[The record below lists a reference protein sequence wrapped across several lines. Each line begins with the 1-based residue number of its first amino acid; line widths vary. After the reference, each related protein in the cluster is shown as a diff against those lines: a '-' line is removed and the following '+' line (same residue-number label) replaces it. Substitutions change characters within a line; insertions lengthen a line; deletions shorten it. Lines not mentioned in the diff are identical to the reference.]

1 MKRRLAA
8 AAAARSGGFGRAFA
22 GRLPQERLYMKKPFM
37 ERVAAFIVDRRYLF
51 VVLFVALCIFSI
63 FTSNG
68 VDVNE
73 DLTDYLPDDSETRQG
88 LQIMDREFLTYGDAR
103 VMVSNI
109 TYAKAEE
116 LAEMLRSVDGVK
128 TVTLENDQ
136 DHYNAASALF
146 EVVFDGEKLD
156 NVSIQGV
163 ENVRN
168 ALRDYDTYIMTE
180 VGNPTGE
187 ILEKE
192 MQMVFVIL
200 VVIIILV
207 LLLTSQTYAE
217 VPILLIT
224 FGVSVWINKGTNYWF
239 GEISFITN
247 SIAAVLQLGLAI
259 DYAIIL
265 CHHYTEE
272 RAHNTPRDAVVK
284 ALTVAIPEISASS
297 LTTISGLLALA
308 FMKIKIG
315 SDMSL
320 VLVKA
325 ILFSMLTVFLLMPA
339 LLLLMSPW
347 LDKTHHRRFLPRIDG
362 WGRFT
367 IKSRYIVPPVFVV
380 ILIAACILANHCP
393 YVFGYSTLDT
403 LKQNEYKLSE
413 KKINATFGEV
423 NQVAL
428 IIPFEDYESEAK
440 LVEDLKE
447 LNGIDH
453 LVALADTEAK
463 DGYMVTDSL
472 TPRQFAELTDIDI
485 SVSRA
490 AYTAYCTS
498 NENFTQAIGQLV
510 DLSNIDNCTVP
521 LIDMIKFLYEQRDV
535 YESRID
541 ASLMD
546 DLEEM
551 YDDLIDGER
560 QLHTK
565 DYSRIILF
573 LNLPVES
580 EETYDYLTV
589 IKGVIGKYYTESYFV
604 GETAKDKDFSAA
616 FSEDNMLISILT
628 IVFVVAILLMT
639 FKSVAL
645 PLLLILVIQGSI
657 WINFSFPTILH
668 SNLYFLAY
676 LIVSAIMMGANIDYA
691 IVTTSRFMEFKDKMP
706 KKDAII
712 ETMNLAFPTI
722 ITSGLMM
729 VIAGILIGQMTS
741 NAAIA
746 GIGDSLGRGT
756 IITIIIVMFILPQI
770 LLLGEKVIDKT
781 SFDVPTPVSQH
792 QSSGRVRIDGMVRGE
807 IRGQIHGIVH
817 AYVDGDVN
825 ISLLSGQTEPD
836 PGEDT
841 DPAPSPE
848 PEAEPEPEPGEEAAL
863 QDEQPQEKE
872 AEAHEE

>member
-1 MKRRLAA
+1 
-8 AAAARSGGFGRAFA
+8 
-22 GRLPQERLYMKKPFM
+22 MKKPFM

-367 IKSRYIVPPVFVV
+367 IKSRYIVPPLFAV

-440 LVEDLKE
+440 LVDDLKE

-691 IVTTSRFMEFKDKMP
+691 IVISSRYLKLKETMP
-706 KKDAII
+706 YKDAMI
-712 ETMNLAFPTI
+712 EALNLAFPTVV
-722 ITSGLMM
+722 TSGSILAA
-729 VIAGILIGQMTS
+729 AGISIGVLSSENTVAS
-741 NAAIA
+741 I
-746 GIGDSLGRGT
+746 GICLGRGT
-756 IITIIIVMFILPQI
+756 LLSMFLVMGVLPQI
-770 LLLGEKVIDKT
+770 LLLGDTIVEKT
-781 SFDVPTPVSQH
+781 SFTIGHHVQTQNL
-792 QSSGRVRIDGMVRGE
+792 SGAMRVNGHVRGYINGYVDAE
-807 IRGQIHGIVH
+807 IRGIVNGTVS
-817 AYVDGDVN
+817 ASIDIGAVETE
-825 ISLLSGQTEPD
+825 GQPAVT
-836 PGEDT
+836 DT
-841 DPAPSPE
+841 ATPAPDV
-848 PEAEPEPEPGEEAAL
+848 PGKEDS
-863 QDEQPQEKE
+863 DEK
-872 AEAHEE
+872 

>member
-88 LQIMDREFLTYGDAR
+88 LQIMDREFITYGDAR

-192 MQMVFVIL
+192 MQMVFIIL

-367 IKSRYIVPPVFVV
+367 IKSRYIVPPIFAV

-447 LNGIDH
+447 LNGVDH

-691 IVTTSRFMEFKDKMP
+691 IVISSRYLKLKETMP
-706 KKDAII
+706 YKDAMI
-712 ETMNLAFPTI
+712 EALNLAFPTVV
-722 ITSGLMM
+722 TSGSILAA
-729 VIAGILIGQMTS
+729 AGISIGVLSSENTVAS
-741 NAAIA
+741 I
-746 GIGDSLGRGT
+746 GICLGRGT
-756 IITIIIVMFILPQI
+756 LLSMFLVMGVLPQI
-770 LLLGEKVIDKT
+770 LLLGDTIVEKT
-781 SFDVPTPVSQH
+781 SFTIGHHVQTQNL
-792 QSSGRVRIDGMVRGE
+792 SGAMRVNGHVRGYINGYVDAE
-807 IRGQIHGIVH
+807 IRGIVNGTVS
-817 AYVDGDVN
+817 ASIDIGAVETE
-825 ISLLSGQTEPD
+825 GQPAVT
-836 PGEDT
+836 DT
-841 DPAPSPE
+841 ATPAPDV
-848 PEAEPEPEPGEEAAL
+848 PGKE
-863 QDEQPQEKE
+863 DSNEK
-872 AEAHEE
+872 

>member
-22 GRLPQERLYMKKPFM
+22 ERLPQERLYMKKPFM

-192 MQMVFVIL
+192 MQMVFIIL

-440 LVEDLKE
+440 LVDDLKE
-447 LNGIDH
+447 LSGIDH

-691 IVTTSRFMEFKDKMP
+691 IVISSRYLKLKETMP
-706 KKDAII
+706 YKDAMI
-712 ETMNLAFPTI
+712 EALNLAFPTVV
-722 ITSGLMM
+722 TSGSILAA
-729 VIAGILIGQMTS
+729 AGISIGVLSSENTVAS
-741 NAAIA
+741 I
-746 GIGDSLGRGT
+746 GICLGRGT
-756 IITIIIVMFILPQI
+756 LLSMFLVMGVLPQI
-770 LLLGEKVIDKT
+770 LLLGDTIVEKT
-781 SFDVPTPVSQH
+781 SFTIGHHVQTQNL
-792 QSSGRVRIDGMVRGE
+792 SGAMRVNGHVRGYINGYVDAE
-807 IRGQIHGIVH
+807 IRGIVNGTVS
-817 AYVDGDVN
+817 ASIDIGAVETE
-825 ISLLSGQTEPD
+825 GQPAVT
-836 PGEDT
+836 DT
-841 DPAPSPE
+841 ATPAPDV
-848 PEAEPEPEPGEEAAL
+848 PGKE
-863 QDEQPQEKE
+863 DSNEK
-872 AEAHEE
+872 

>member
-367 IKSRYIVPPVFVV
+367 IKSRYIVPPVFAV

-691 IVTTSRFMEFKDKMP
+691 IVISSRYLKLKETMP
-706 KKDAII
+706 YKDAMI
-712 ETMNLAFPTI
+712 EALNLAFPTVV
-722 ITSGLMM
+722 TSGSILAA
-729 VIAGILIGQMTS
+729 AGISIGVLSSENTVAS
-741 NAAIA
+741 I
-746 GIGDSLGRGT
+746 GICLGRGT
-756 IITIIIVMFILPQI
+756 LLSMFLVMGVLPQI
-770 LLLGEKVIDKT
+770 LLLGDTIVEKT
-781 SFDVPTPVSQH
+781 SFTIGHHVQTQNL
-792 QSSGRVRIDGMVRGE
+792 SGAMRVNGHVRGYINGYVDAE
-807 IRGQIHGIVH
+807 IRGIVNGTVS
-817 AYVDGDVN
+817 ASIDIGAVETE
-825 ISLLSGQTEPD
+825 GQPAVT
-836 PGEDT
+836 DT
-841 DPAPSPE
+841 ATPAPDV
-848 PEAEPEPEPGEEAAL
+848 PGKEDS
-863 QDEQPQEKE
+863 DEK
-872 AEAHEE
+872 

>member
-128 TVTLENDQ
+128 TVTLGNDQ

-535 YESRID
+535 YESRIW
-541 ASLMD
+541 
-546 DLEEM
+546 
-551 YDDLIDGER
+551 R
-560 QLHTK
+560 RCT
-565 DYSRIILF
+565 
-573 LNLPVES
+573 
-580 EETYDYLTV
+580 
-589 IKGVIGKYYTESYFV
+589 
-604 GETAKDKDFSAA
+604 
-616 FSEDNMLISILT
+616 T
-628 IVFVVAILLMT
+628 I
-639 FKSVAL
+639 
-645 PLLLILVIQGSI
+645 
-657 WINFSFPTILH
+657 
-668 SNLYFLAY
+668 
-676 LIVSAIMMGANIDYA
+676 
-691 IVTTSRFMEFKDKMP
+691 
-706 KKDAII
+706 
-712 ETMNLAFPTI
+712 
-722 ITSGLMM
+722 
-729 VIAGILIGQMTS
+729 
-741 NAAIA
+741 
-746 GIGDSLGRGT
+746 
-756 IITIIIVMFILPQI
+756 
-770 LLLGEKVIDKT
+770 
-781 SFDVPTPVSQH
+781 
-792 QSSGRVRIDGMVRGE
+792 
-807 IRGQIHGIVH
+807 
-817 AYVDGDVN
+817 
-825 ISLLSGQTEPD
+825 
-836 PGEDT
+836 
-841 DPAPSPE
+841 
-848 PEAEPEPEPGEEAAL
+848 
-863 QDEQPQEKE
+863 
-872 AEAHEE
+872 

>member
-1 MKRRLAA
+1 
-8 AAAARSGGFGRAFA
+8 
-22 GRLPQERLYMKKPFM
+22 MKKPFM

-88 LQIMDREFLTYGDAR
+88 LQIMDREFITYGDAR

-192 MQMVFVIL
+192 MQMVFIIL

-367 IKSRYIVPPVFVV
+367 IKSRYIVPPIFAV

-616 FSEDNMLISILT
+616 FSEDNMLIGILT

-691 IVTTSRFMEFKDKMP
+691 IVISSRYLKLKETMP
-706 KKDAII
+706 YKDAMI
-712 ETMNLAFPTI
+712 EALNLAFPTVV
-722 ITSGLMM
+722 TSGSILAA
-729 VIAGILIGQMTS
+729 AGISIGVLSSENTVAS
-741 NAAIA
+741 I
-746 GIGDSLGRGT
+746 GICLGRGT
-756 IITIIIVMFILPQI
+756 LISMFLVMGVLPQI
-770 LLLGEKVIDKT
+770 LLLGDTIVEKT
-781 SFDVPTPVSQH
+781 SFTIGHHVQTQNL
-792 QSSGRVRIDGMVRGE
+792 SGAMRVNGHVRGYINGYVDAE
-807 IRGQIHGIVH
+807 IRGIVNGTVS
-817 AYVDGDVN
+817 ASIDIGAVETE
-825 ISLLSGQTEPD
+825 GQPAVT
-836 PGEDT
+836 DT
-841 DPAPSPE
+841 ATPAPDV
-848 PEAEPEPEPGEEAAL
+848 PGKEDS
-863 QDEQPQEKE
+863 DEK
-872 AEAHEE
+872 

>member
-1 MKRRLAA
+1 
-8 AAAARSGGFGRAFA
+8 
-22 GRLPQERLYMKKPFM
+22 MKKPFM

-440 LVEDLKE
+440 LVDDLKE
-447 LNGIDH
+447 LNGVDH

-691 IVTTSRFMEFKDKMP
+691 IVISSRYLKLKETMP
-706 KKDAII
+706 YKDAMI
-712 ETMNLAFPTI
+712 EALNLAFPTVV
-722 ITSGLMM
+722 TSGSILAA
-729 VIAGILIGQMTS
+729 AGISIGVLSSENTVAS
-741 NAAIA
+741 I
-746 GIGDSLGRGT
+746 GICLGRGT
-756 IITIIIVMFILPQI
+756 LISMFLVMGVLPQI
-770 LLLGEKVIDKT
+770 LLLGDTIVEKT
-781 SFDVPTPVSQH
+781 SFTIGHHVQTQNL
-792 QSSGRVRIDGMVRGE
+792 SGAMRVNGHVRGYINGYVDAE
-807 IRGQIHGIVH
+807 IRGIVNGTVS
-817 AYVDGDVN
+817 ASIDIGAVETE
-825 ISLLSGQTEPD
+825 GQPAVT
-836 PGEDT
+836 DT
-841 DPAPSPE
+841 ATPAPDV
-848 PEAEPEPEPGEEAAL
+848 PGKEDS
-863 QDEQPQEKE
+863 DEK
-872 AEAHEE
+872 

>member
-1 MKRRLAA
+1 
-8 AAAARSGGFGRAFA
+8 
-22 GRLPQERLYMKKPFM
+22 MKKPFM

-367 IKSRYIVPPVFVV
+367 IKSRYIVPPIFAV

-440 LVEDLKE
+440 LVDDLKE
-447 LNGIDH
+447 LNGVDH

-691 IVTTSRFMEFKDKMP
+691 IVISSRYLKLKETMP
-706 KKDAII
+706 YKDAMI
-712 ETMNLAFPTI
+712 EALNLAFPTVV
-722 ITSGLMM
+722 TSGSILAA
-729 VIAGILIGQMTS
+729 AGISIGVLSSENTVAS
-741 NAAIA
+741 I
-746 GIGDSLGRGT
+746 GICLGRGT
-756 IITIIIVMFILPQI
+756 LLSMFLVMGVLPQI
-770 LLLGEKVIDKT
+770 LLLGDTIVEKT
-781 SFDVPTPVSQH
+781 SFTIGHHVQTQNL
-792 QSSGRVRIDGMVRGE
+792 SGAMRVNGHVRGYINGYVDAE
-807 IRGQIHGIVH
+807 IRGIVNGTVS
-817 AYVDGDVN
+817 ASIDIGAVETE
-825 ISLLSGQTEPD
+825 GQPAVT
-836 PGEDT
+836 DT
-841 DPAPSPE
+841 ATPAPDV
-848 PEAEPEPEPGEEAAL
+848 PGKEDS
-863 QDEQPQEKE
+863 DEK
-872 AEAHEE
+872 

>member
-1 MKRRLAA
+1 
-8 AAAARSGGFGRAFA
+8 
-22 GRLPQERLYMKKPFM
+22 MKKPFM

-447 LNGIDH
+447 LNGVDH

-691 IVTTSRFMEFKDKMP
+691 IVISSRYLKLKETMP
-706 KKDAII
+706 YKDAMI
-712 ETMNLAFPTI
+712 EALNLAFPTVV
-722 ITSGLMM
+722 TSGSILAA
-729 VIAGILIGQMTS
+729 AGISIGVLSSENTVAS
-741 NAAIA
+741 I
-746 GIGDSLGRGT
+746 GICLGRGT
-756 IITIIIVMFILPQI
+756 LLSMFLVMGVLPQI
-770 LLLGEKVIDKT
+770 LLLGDTIVEKT
-781 SFDVPTPVSQH
+781 SFTIGHHVQTQNL
-792 QSSGRVRIDGMVRGE
+792 SGAMRVNGHVRGYINGYVDAE
-807 IRGQIHGIVH
+807 IRGIVNGTVS
-817 AYVDGDVN
+817 ASIDIGAVETE
-825 ISLLSGQTEPD
+825 GQPAVT
-836 PGEDT
+836 DT
-841 DPAPSPE
+841 ATPAPDV
-848 PEAEPEPEPGEEAAL
+848 PGKEDS
-863 QDEQPQEKE
+863 DEK
-872 AEAHEE
+872 

>member
-1 MKRRLAA
+1 
-8 AAAARSGGFGRAFA
+8 
-22 GRLPQERLYMKKPFM
+22 MKKPFM

-88 LQIMDREFLTYGDAR
+88 LQIMDREFITYGDAR

-192 MQMVFVIL
+192 MQMVFIIL

-367 IKSRYIVPPVFVV
+367 IKSRYIVPPIFAV

-440 LVEDLKE
+440 LVDDLKE
-447 LNGIDH
+447 LNGVDH

-691 IVTTSRFMEFKDKMP
+691 IVISSRYLKLKETMP
-706 KKDAII
+706 YKDAMI
-712 ETMNLAFPTI
+712 EALNLAFPTVV
-722 ITSGLMM
+722 TSGSILAA
-729 VIAGILIGQMTS
+729 AGISIGVLSSENTVAS
-741 NAAIA
+741 I
-746 GIGDSLGRGT
+746 GICLGRGT
-756 IITIIIVMFILPQI
+756 LLSMFLVMGVLPQI
-770 LLLGEKVIDKT
+770 LLLGDTIVEKT
-781 SFDVPTPVSQH
+781 SFTIGHHVQTQNL
-792 QSSGRVRIDGMVRGE
+792 SGAMRVNGHVRGYINGYVDAE
-807 IRGQIHGIVH
+807 IRGIVNGTVS
-817 AYVDGDVN
+817 ASIDIGAVETE
-825 ISLLSGQTEPD
+825 GQPAVT
-836 PGEDT
+836 DT
-841 DPAPSPE
+841 ATPAPDV
-848 PEAEPEPEPGEEAAL
+848 PGKEDS
-863 QDEQPQEKE
+863 DEK
-872 AEAHEE
+872 

>member
-1 MKRRLAA
+1 
-8 AAAARSGGFGRAFA
+8 
-22 GRLPQERLYMKKPFM
+22 MKKPFM

-691 IVTTSRFMEFKDKMP
+691 IVISSRYLKLKETMP
-706 KKDAII
+706 YKDAMI
-712 ETMNLAFPTI
+712 EALNLAFPTVV
-722 ITSGLMM
+722 TSGSILAA
-729 VIAGILIGQMTS
+729 AGISIGVLSSENTVAS
-741 NAAIA
+741 I
-746 GIGDSLGRGT
+746 GICLGRGT
-756 IITIIIVMFILPQI
+756 LLSMFLVMGVLPQI
-770 LLLGEKVIDKT
+770 LLLGDTIVEKT
-781 SFDVPTPVSQH
+781 SFTIGHHVQTQNL
-792 QSSGRVRIDGMVRGE
+792 SGAMRVNGHVRGYINGYVDAE
-807 IRGQIHGIVH
+807 IRGIVNGTVS
-817 AYVDGDVN
+817 ASIDIGAVETE
-825 ISLLSGQTEPD
+825 GQPAVT
-836 PGEDT
+836 DT
-841 DPAPSPE
+841 ATPAPDV
-848 PEAEPEPEPGEEAAL
+848 PGKEDS
-863 QDEQPQEKE
+863 DEK
-872 AEAHEE
+872 

>member
-367 IKSRYIVPPVFVV
+367 IKSRYIVPPIFAV
-380 ILIAACILANHCP
+380 ILITACILANHCP

-691 IVTTSRFMEFKDKMP
+691 IVISSRYLKLKETMP
-706 KKDAII
+706 YKDAMI
-712 ETMNLAFPTI
+712 EALNLAFPTVV
-722 ITSGLMM
+722 TSGSILAA
-729 VIAGILIGQMTS
+729 AGISIGVLSSENTVAS
-741 NAAIA
+741 I
-746 GIGDSLGRGT
+746 GICLGRGT
-756 IITIIIVMFILPQI
+756 LLSMFLVMGVLPQI
-770 LLLGEKVIDKT
+770 LLLGDTIVEKT
-781 SFDVPTPVSQH
+781 SFTIGHHVQTQNL
-792 QSSGRVRIDGMVRGE
+792 SGAMRVNGHVRGYINGYVDAE
-807 IRGQIHGIVH
+807 IRGIVNGTVS
-817 AYVDGDVN
+817 ASIDIGAVETE
-825 ISLLSGQTEPD
+825 GQPAVT
-836 PGEDT
+836 DT
-841 DPAPSPE
+841 ATPAPDV
-848 PEAEPEPEPGEEAAL
+848 PGKEDS
-863 QDEQPQEKE
+863 DEK
-872 AEAHEE
+872 

>member
-1 MKRRLAA
+1 
-8 AAAARSGGFGRAFA
+8 
-22 GRLPQERLYMKKPFM
+22 MKKPFM

-192 MQMVFVIL
+192 MQMVFIIL

-367 IKSRYIVPPVFVV
+367 IKSRYIVPPIFAV

-691 IVTTSRFMEFKDKMP
+691 IVISSRYLKLKETMP
-706 KKDAII
+706 YKDAMI
-712 ETMNLAFPTI
+712 EALNLAFPTVV
-722 ITSGLMM
+722 TSGSILAA
-729 VIAGILIGQMTS
+729 AGISIGVLSSENTVAS
-741 NAAIA
+741 I
-746 GIGDSLGRGT
+746 GICLGRGT
-756 IITIIIVMFILPQI
+756 LLSMFLVMGVLPQI
-770 LLLGEKVIDKT
+770 LLLGDTIVEKT
-781 SFDVPTPVSQH
+781 SFTIGHHVQTQNL
-792 QSSGRVRIDGMVRGE
+792 SGAMRVNGHVRGYINGYVDAE
-807 IRGQIHGIVH
+807 IRGIVNGTVS
-817 AYVDGDVN
+817 ASIDIGAVETE
-825 ISLLSGQTEPD
+825 GQPAVT
-836 PGEDT
+836 DT
-841 DPAPSPE
+841 ATPAPDV
-848 PEAEPEPEPGEEAAL
+848 PGKEDS
-863 QDEQPQEKE
+863 DEK
-872 AEAHEE
+872 

>member
-367 IKSRYIVPPVFVV
+367 IKSRYIVPPVFAV

-447 LNGIDH
+447 LNGVDH

-691 IVTTSRFMEFKDKMP
+691 IVISSRYLKLKETMP
-706 KKDAII
+706 YKDAMI
-712 ETMNLAFPTI
+712 EALNLAFPTVV
-722 ITSGLMM
+722 TSGSILAA
-729 VIAGILIGQMTS
+729 AGISIGVLSSENTVAS
-741 NAAIA
+741 I
-746 GIGDSLGRGT
+746 GICLGRGT
-756 IITIIIVMFILPQI
+756 LLSMFLVMGVLPQI
-770 LLLGEKVIDKT
+770 LLLGDTIVEKT
-781 SFDVPTPVSQH
+781 SFTIGHHVQTQNL
-792 QSSGRVRIDGMVRGE
+792 SGAMRVNGHVRGYINGYVDAE
-807 IRGQIHGIVH
+807 IRGIVNGTVS
-817 AYVDGDVN
+817 ASIDIGAVETE
-825 ISLLSGQTEPD
+825 GQPAVT
-836 PGEDT
+836 DT
-841 DPAPSPE
+841 ATPAPDV
-848 PEAEPEPEPGEEAAL
+848 PGKE
-863 QDEQPQEKE
+863 DSNEK
-872 AEAHEE
+872 

>member
-1 MKRRLAA
+1 
-8 AAAARSGGFGRAFA
+8 
-22 GRLPQERLYMKKPFM
+22 MKKPFM
-37 ERVAAFIVDRRYLF
+37 ERVSAFIVDRRYLF

-247 SIAAVLQLGLAI
+247 SVAAVLQLGLAI

-440 LVEDLKE
+440 LVDDLKE
-447 LNGIDH
+447 LNGVDH

-691 IVTTSRFMEFKDKMP
+691 IVISSRYLKLKETMP
-706 KKDAII
+706 YKDAMI
-712 ETMNLAFPTI
+712 EALNLAFPTVV
-722 ITSGLMM
+722 TSGSILAA
-729 VIAGILIGQMTS
+729 AGISIGVLSSENTVAS
-741 NAAIA
+741 I
-746 GIGDSLGRGT
+746 GICLGRGT
-756 IITIIIVMFILPQI
+756 LLSMFLVMGVLPQI
-770 LLLGEKVIDKT
+770 LLLGDTIVEKT
-781 SFDVPTPVSQH
+781 SFTIGHHVQTQNL
-792 QSSGRVRIDGMVRGE
+792 SGAMRVNGHVRGYINGYVDAE
-807 IRGQIHGIVH
+807 IRGIVNGTVS
-817 AYVDGDVN
+817 ASIDIGAVETE
-825 ISLLSGQTEPD
+825 GQPAVT
-836 PGEDT
+836 DT
-841 DPAPSPE
+841 ATPAPDV
-848 PEAEPEPEPGEEAAL
+848 PGKEDC
-863 QDEQPQEKE
+863 DEK
-872 AEAHEE
+872 

>member
-367 IKSRYIVPPVFVV
+367 IKSRYIVPPVFAV

-440 LVEDLKE
+440 LVDDLKE
-447 LNGIDH
+447 LNGVDH

-691 IVTTSRFMEFKDKMP
+691 IVISSRYLKLKETMP
-706 KKDAII
+706 YKDAMI
-712 ETMNLAFPTI
+712 EALNLAFPTVV
-722 ITSGLMM
+722 TSGSILAA
-729 VIAGILIGQMTS
+729 AGISIGVLSSENTVAS
-741 NAAIA
+741 I
-746 GIGDSLGRGT
+746 GICLGRGT
-756 IITIIIVMFILPQI
+756 LLSMFLVMGVLPQI
-770 LLLGEKVIDKT
+770 LLLGDTIVEKT
-781 SFDVPTPVSQH
+781 SFTIGHHVQTQNL
-792 QSSGRVRIDGMVRGE
+792 SGAMRVNGHVRGYINGYVDAE
-807 IRGQIHGIVH
+807 IRGIVNGTVS
-817 AYVDGDVN
+817 ASIDIGAVETE
-825 ISLLSGQTEPD
+825 GQPAVT
-836 PGEDT
+836 DT
-841 DPAPSPE
+841 ATPAPDV
-848 PEAEPEPEPGEEAAL
+848 PGKEDC
-863 QDEQPQEKE
+863 DEK
-872 AEAHEE
+872 

>member
-1 MKRRLAA
+1 
-8 AAAARSGGFGRAFA
+8 
-22 GRLPQERLYMKKPFM
+22 MKKSFM

-88 LQIMDREFLTYGDAR
+88 LQIMDREFITYGDAR
-103 VMVSNI
+103 VMVSNV

-156 NVSIQGV
+156 DVSIQGV

-192 MQMVFVIL
+192 MQMVLIIL

-272 RAHNTPRDAVVK
+272 RTHNTPRDAVVK

-367 IKSRYIVPPVFVV
+367 IKSRYIVPPIFAV
-380 ILIAACILANHCP
+380 ILVAACILANHCP

-440 LVEDLKE
+440 LVDDLKE

-453 LVALADTEAK
+453 LVALADTEAR

-510 DLSNIDNCTVP
+510 DLNNIDNCTVP
-521 LIDMIKFLYEQRDV
+521 LIDMIKFLYEQRDI

-541 ASLMD
+541 ASLMAD
-546 DLEEM
+546 MEEM
-551 YDDLIDGER
+551 YDELIDGER

-616 FSEDNMLISILT
+616 FSEDNMLIGILT

-691 IVTTSRFMEFKDKMP
+691 IVISSRYLKLKETMP
-706 KKDAII
+706 YKDAMI
-712 ETMNLAFPTI
+712 EALNLVFPTVV
-722 ITSGLMM
+722 TSGSILAA
-729 VIAGILIGQMTS
+729 AGISIGVLSSENTVAS
-741 NAAIA
+741 I
-746 GIGDSLGRGT
+746 GICLGRGT
-756 IITIIIVMFILPQI
+756 LLSMFLVMGVLPQI
-770 LLLGEKVIDKT
+770 LLLGDTIVEKT
-781 SFDVPTPVSQH
+781 SFTIGHHVQR
-792 QSSGRVRIDGMVRGE
+792 QNLSGAMRVNGHVRGYINGYVDAE
-807 IRGQIHGIVH
+807 IRGL
-817 AYVDGDVN
+817 VN
-825 ISLLSGQTEPD
+825 GTVSASIDIGAVETEGQAAVT
-836 PGEDT
+836 DT
-841 DPAPSPE
+841 ATPAPDV
-848 PEAEPEPEPGEEAAL
+848 PGKEDS
-863 QDEQPQEKE
+863 DEK
-872 AEAHEE
+872 

>member
-1 MKRRLAA
+1 
-8 AAAARSGGFGRAFA
+8 
-22 GRLPQERLYMKKPFM
+22 MKKPFM

-88 LQIMDREFLTYGDAR
+88 LQIMDREFITYGDAR

-192 MQMVFVIL
+192 MQMVFIIL

-367 IKSRYIVPPVFVV
+367 IKSRYIVPPVFAV

-447 LNGIDH
+447 LNGVDH

-691 IVTTSRFMEFKDKMP
+691 IVISSRYLKLKETMP
-706 KKDAII
+706 YKDAMI
-712 ETMNLAFPTI
+712 EALNLAFPTVV
-722 ITSGLMM
+722 TSGSILAA
-729 VIAGILIGQMTS
+729 AGISIGVLSSENTVAS
-741 NAAIA
+741 I
-746 GIGDSLGRGT
+746 GICLGRGT
-756 IITIIIVMFILPQI
+756 LLSMFLVMGVLPQI
-770 LLLGEKVIDKT
+770 LLLGDTIVEKT
-781 SFDVPTPVSQH
+781 SFTIGHHVQTQNL
-792 QSSGRVRIDGMVRGE
+792 SGAMRVNGHVRGYINGYVDAE
-807 IRGQIHGIVH
+807 IRGIVNGTVS
-817 AYVDGDVN
+817 ASIDIGAVETE
-825 ISLLSGQTEPD
+825 GQPAVT
-836 PGEDT
+836 DT
-841 DPAPSPE
+841 ATPAPDV
-848 PEAEPEPEPGEEAAL
+848 PGKEDS
-863 QDEQPQEKE
+863 DEK
-872 AEAHEE
+872 

>member
-1 MKRRLAA
+1 
-8 AAAARSGGFGRAFA
+8 
-22 GRLPQERLYMKKPFM
+22 MKKPFM

-88 LQIMDREFLTYGDAR
+88 LQIMDREFITYGDAR

-192 MQMVFVIL
+192 MQMVFIIL

-367 IKSRYIVPPVFVV
+367 IKSRYIVPPIFAV

-691 IVTTSRFMEFKDKMP
+691 IVISSRYLKLKETMP
-706 KKDAII
+706 YKDAMI
-712 ETMNLAFPTI
+712 EALNLAFPTVV
-722 ITSGLMM
+722 TSGSILAA
-729 VIAGILIGQMTS
+729 AGISIGVLSSENTVAS
-741 NAAIA
+741 I
-746 GIGDSLGRGT
+746 GICLGRGT
-756 IITIIIVMFILPQI
+756 LLSMFLVMGVLPQI
-770 LLLGEKVIDKT
+770 LLLGDTIVEKT
-781 SFDVPTPVSQH
+781 SFTIGHHVQTQNL
-792 QSSGRVRIDGMVRGE
+792 SGAMRVNGHVRGYINGYVDAE
-807 IRGQIHGIVH
+807 IRGIVNGTVS
-817 AYVDGDVN
+817 ASIDIGAVETE
-825 ISLLSGQTEPD
+825 GQPAVT
-836 PGEDT
+836 DT
-841 DPAPSPE
+841 ATPAPDV
-848 PEAEPEPEPGEEAAL
+848 PGKEDS
-863 QDEQPQEKE
+863 DEK
-872 AEAHEE
+872 

>member
-1 MKRRLAA
+1 M
-8 AAAARSGGFGRAFA
+8 
-22 GRLPQERLYMKKPFM
+22 
-37 ERVAAFIVDRRYLF
+37 
-51 VVLFVALCIFSI
+51 
-63 FTSNG
+63 
-68 VDVNE
+68 
-73 DLTDYLPDDSETRQG
+73 
-88 LQIMDREFLTYGDAR
+88 
-103 VMVSNI
+103 
-109 TYAKAEE
+109 
-116 LAEMLRSVDGVK
+116 
-128 TVTLENDQ
+128 
-136 DHYNAASALF
+136 
-146 EVVFDGEKLD
+146 
-156 NVSIQGV
+156 
-163 ENVRN
+163 
-168 ALRDYDTYIMTE
+168 
-180 VGNPTGE
+180 
-187 ILEKE
+187 
-192 MQMVFVIL
+192 
-200 VVIIILV
+200 
-207 LLLTSQTYAE
+207 
-217 VPILLIT
+217 PILLIT

-367 IKSRYIVPPVFVV
+367 IKSRYIVPPIFAV

-447 LNGIDH
+447 LNGVDH

-691 IVTTSRFMEFKDKMP
+691 IVISSRYLKLKETMP
-706 KKDAII
+706 YKDAMI
-712 ETMNLAFPTI
+712 EALNLAFPTVV
-722 ITSGLMM
+722 TSGSILAA
-729 VIAGILIGQMTS
+729 AGISIGVLSSENTVAS
-741 NAAIA
+741 I
-746 GIGDSLGRGT
+746 GICLGRGT
-756 IITIIIVMFILPQI
+756 LLSMFLVMGVLPQI
-770 LLLGEKVIDKT
+770 LLLGDTIVEKT
-781 SFDVPTPVSQH
+781 SFTIGHHVQTQNL
-792 QSSGRVRIDGMVRGE
+792 SGAMRVNGHVRGYINGYVDAE
-807 IRGQIHGIVH
+807 IRGIVNGTVS
-817 AYVDGDVN
+817 ASIDIGAVETE
-825 ISLLSGQTEPD
+825 GQPAVT
-836 PGEDT
+836 DT
-841 DPAPSPE
+841 ATPAPDV
-848 PEAEPEPEPGEEAAL
+848 PGKEDS
-863 QDEQPQEKE
+863 DEK
-872 AEAHEE
+872 

>member
-1 MKRRLAA
+1 
-8 AAAARSGGFGRAFA
+8 
-22 GRLPQERLYMKKPFM
+22 MKKPFM

-192 MQMVFVIL
+192 MQMVFIIL

-367 IKSRYIVPPVFVV
+367 IKSRYIVPPIFAV

-440 LVEDLKE
+440 LVDDLKE
-447 LNGIDH
+447 LNGVDH

-691 IVTTSRFMEFKDKMP
+691 IVISSRYLKLKETMP
-706 KKDAII
+706 YKDAMI
-712 ETMNLAFPTI
+712 EALNLAFPTVV
-722 ITSGLMM
+722 TSGSILAA
-729 VIAGILIGQMTS
+729 AGISIGVLSSENTVAS
-741 NAAIA
+741 I
-746 GIGDSLGRGT
+746 GICLGRGT
-756 IITIIIVMFILPQI
+756 LLSMFLVMGVLPQI
-770 LLLGEKVIDKT
+770 LLLGDTIVEKT
-781 SFDVPTPVSQH
+781 SFTIGHHVQTQNL
-792 QSSGRVRIDGMVRGE
+792 SGAMRVNGHVRGYINGYVDAE
-807 IRGQIHGIVH
+807 IRGIVNGTVS
-817 AYVDGDVN
+817 ASIDIGAVETE
-825 ISLLSGQTEPD
+825 GQPAVT
-836 PGEDT
+836 DT
-841 DPAPSPE
+841 ATPAPDV
-848 PEAEPEPEPGEEAAL
+848 PGKEDS
-863 QDEQPQEKE
+863 DEK
-872 AEAHEE
+872 

>member
-187 ILEKE
+187 ILKKE
-192 MQMVFVIL
+192 MQMVFIIL

-367 IKSRYIVPPVFVV
+367 IKSRYIVPPIFAV

-440 LVEDLKE
+440 LVDDLKE
-447 LNGIDH
+447 LNGVDH

-691 IVTTSRFMEFKDKMP
+691 IVISSRYLKLKETMP
-706 KKDAII
+706 YKDAMI
-712 ETMNLAFPTI
+712 EALNLAFPTVV
-722 ITSGLMM
+722 TSGSILAA
-729 VIAGILIGQMTS
+729 AGISIGVLSSENTVAS
-741 NAAIA
+741 I
-746 GIGDSLGRGT
+746 GICLGRGT
-756 IITIIIVMFILPQI
+756 LLSMFLVMGVLPQI
-770 LLLGEKVIDKT
+770 LLLGDTIVEKT
-781 SFDVPTPVSQH
+781 SFTIGHHVQTQNL
-792 QSSGRVRIDGMVRGE
+792 SGAMRVNGHVRGYINGYVDAE
-807 IRGQIHGIVH
+807 IRGIVNGTVS
-817 AYVDGDVN
+817 ASIDIGAVETE
-825 ISLLSGQTEPD
+825 GQPAVT
-836 PGEDT
+836 DT
-841 DPAPSPE
+841 ATPAPDV
-848 PEAEPEPEPGEEAAL
+848 PGKE
-863 QDEQPQEKE
+863 DSNEK
-872 AEAHEE
+872 

>member
-128 TVTLENDQ
+128 TVTLGNDQ

-367 IKSRYIVPPVFVV
+367 IKSRYIVPPIFAV

-393 YVFGYSTLDT
+393 YVFGYSKLDT

-691 IVTTSRFMEFKDKMP
+691 IVISSRYLKLKETMP
-706 KKDAII
+706 YKDAMI
-712 ETMNLAFPTI
+712 EALNLAFPTVV
-722 ITSGLMM
+722 TSGSILAA
-729 VIAGILIGQMTS
+729 AGISIGVLSSENTVAS
-741 NAAIA
+741 I
-746 GIGDSLGRGT
+746 GICLGRGT
-756 IITIIIVMFILPQI
+756 LLSMFLVMGVLPQI
-770 LLLGEKVIDKT
+770 LLLGDTIVEKT
-781 SFDVPTPVSQH
+781 SFTIGHHVQTQNL
-792 QSSGRVRIDGMVRGE
+792 SGAMRVNGHVRGYINGYVDAE
-807 IRGQIHGIVH
+807 IRGIVNGTVS
-817 AYVDGDVN
+817 ASIDIGAVETE
-825 ISLLSGQTEPD
+825 GQPAVT
-836 PGEDT
+836 DT
-841 DPAPSPE
+841 ATPAPDV
-848 PEAEPEPEPGEEAAL
+848 PGKEDS
-863 QDEQPQEKE
+863 DEK
-872 AEAHEE
+872 

>member
-1 MKRRLAA
+1 
-8 AAAARSGGFGRAFA
+8 
-22 GRLPQERLYMKKPFM
+22 
-37 ERVAAFIVDRRYLF
+37 
-51 VVLFVALCIFSI
+51 
-63 FTSNG
+63 
-68 VDVNE
+68 
-73 DLTDYLPDDSETRQG
+73 
-88 LQIMDREFLTYGDAR
+88 
-103 VMVSNI
+103 
-109 TYAKAEE
+109 
-116 LAEMLRSVDGVK
+116 
-128 TVTLENDQ
+128 
-136 DHYNAASALF
+136 
-146 EVVFDGEKLD
+146 
-156 NVSIQGV
+156 
-163 ENVRN
+163 
-168 ALRDYDTYIMTE
+168 
-180 VGNPTGE
+180 
-187 ILEKE
+187 
-192 MQMVFVIL
+192 MVFIIL

-447 LNGIDH
+447 LNGVDH

-691 IVTTSRFMEFKDKMP
+691 IVISSRYLKLKETMP
-706 KKDAII
+706 YKDAMI
-712 ETMNLAFPTI
+712 EALNLAFPTVV
-722 ITSGLMM
+722 TSGSILAA
-729 VIAGILIGQMTS
+729 AGISIGVLSSENTVAS
-741 NAAIA
+741 I
-746 GIGDSLGRGT
+746 GICLGRGT
-756 IITIIIVMFILPQI
+756 LLSMFLVMGVLPQI
-770 LLLGEKVIDKT
+770 LLLGDTIVEKT
-781 SFDVPTPVSQH
+781 SFTIGHHVQTQNL
-792 QSSGRVRIDGMVRGE
+792 SGAMRVNGHVRGYINGYVDAE
-807 IRGQIHGIVH
+807 IRGIVNGTVS
-817 AYVDGDVN
+817 ASIDIGAVETE
-825 ISLLSGQTEPD
+825 GQPAVT
-836 PGEDT
+836 DT
-841 DPAPSPE
+841 ATPAPDV
-848 PEAEPEPEPGEEAAL
+848 PGKE
-863 QDEQPQEKE
+863 DSNEK
-872 AEAHEE
+872 

>member
-367 IKSRYIVPPVFVV
+367 IKSRYIVPPIFAV

-440 LVEDLKE
+440 LVDDLKE
-447 LNGIDH
+447 LNGVDH

-691 IVTTSRFMEFKDKMP
+691 IVISSRYLKLKETMP
-706 KKDAII
+706 YKDAMI
-712 ETMNLAFPTI
+712 EALNLAFPTVV
-722 ITSGLMM
+722 TSGSILAA
-729 VIAGILIGQMTS
+729 AGISIGVLSSENTVAS
-741 NAAIA
+741 I
-746 GIGDSLGRGT
+746 GICLGRGT
-756 IITIIIVMFILPQI
+756 LLSMFLVMGVLPQI
-770 LLLGEKVIDKT
+770 LLLGDTIVEKT
-781 SFDVPTPVSQH
+781 SFTIGHHVQTQNL
-792 QSSGRVRIDGMVRGE
+792 SGAMRVNGHVRGYINGYVDAE
-807 IRGQIHGIVH
+807 IRGIVNGTVS
-817 AYVDGDVN
+817 ASIDIGAVETE
-825 ISLLSGQTEPD
+825 GQPAVT
-836 PGEDT
+836 DT
-841 DPAPSPE
+841 ATPAPDV
-848 PEAEPEPEPGEEAAL
+848 PGKEDC
-863 QDEQPQEKE
+863 DEK
-872 AEAHEE
+872 